1 MSQTPQQKNGQS
13 KAVKPLVFVVDDEPM
28 LLELASMI
36 VEPLGCRVRT
46 FRDPTTAVRE
56 FSLANPLPD
65 LVITDYAMHQMNGMD
80 LIRDCRR
87 INPRQK
93 ILMVSGTVDA
103 DIYRDSAQKPDA
115 FLAKPYQ
122 TQELVDLVRSLLKK

>member
-1 MSQTPQQKNGQS
+1 MSQTPLQQNGHS
-13 KAVKPLVFVVDDEPM
+13 DTFRPLVFVVDDEPM

-36 VEPLGCRVRT
+36 VEPLGFRVRT
-46 FRDPTTAVRE
+46 FRDPLTAVRE
-56 FSLANPLPD
+56 FSLANPLPA
-65 LVITDYAMHQMNGMD
+65 LVITDFAMHQMNGLD

-93 ILMVSGTVDA
+93 ILLVSGTVDA
-103 DIYRDSAQKPDA
+103 AVYRDSPHKPDL

-122 TQELVDLVRSLLKK
+122 TQELVDAVKSLVAR